1 MAMMHLNHPPP
12 PIGLLLSGGLD
23 SSILLG
29 YLLKQGHSVQP
40 FYIRSGLYWE
50 TAELQALRQLLATV
64 ASPQVRELVLL
75 DLPLDD
81 LYGDHW
87 SITGKRVPDA
97 ASLDDAVYL
106 PGRNALLMIKA
117 TLWCRL
123 HGVEALALAVSAAN
137 PFPDATETFFQ
148 GFEAVL
154 DEATSGRVR
163 ILCPLTDCSKTQIM
177 QWGRDLPLHL
187 TFSCIAPVDGLHC
200 GQCNKCAERQA
211 AFRATG
217 RDDPTVYT
225 APSMS
230 LRA

>member
-1 MAMMHLNHPPP
+1 MTHQNDHPAT
-12 PIGLLLSGGLD
+12 IGLLLSGGLD

-29 YLLKQGHSVQP
+29 RLLERGCPIQP
-40 FYIRSGLYWE
+40 FYVRSGLYWE
-50 TAELQALRQLLATV
+50 DAELTALRAFLREMD
-64 ASPQVRELVLL
+64 SPRLRELVLL

-87 SITGKRVPDA
+87 SITGRQVPDA

-123 HGVEALALAVSAAN
+123 HGIGSLALAVLAAN
-137 PFPDATETFFQ
+137 PFPDATETFFH

-154 DEATSGRVR
+154 GRATGGRVR
-163 ILCPLTDCSKTQIM
+163 ILHPLTEYGKPQIM
-177 QWGRDLPLHL
+177 RWGHALPLHL
-187 TFSCIAPVDGLHC
+187 TFSCIAPIEGLHC

-211 AFRATG
+211 AFRSVGWT
-217 RDDPTVYT
+217 DPTVY
-225 APSMS
+225 AGSSMS